1 MSKETET
8 KREIEALLAK
18 SRKNVLERI
27 EAFRLQI
34 KEVRERELSK
44 ALIPV
49 HDHRPGTT
57 VGAGSEDVPYGKL
70 NPKGVNKSVVKN
82 SMMGYG
88 GTNLPTQG
96 AGMAPGAGGLA
107 MSQKP
112 VVKAEMCKKC
122 GNMHMPLDK
131 CGADTMVV
139 GAKKAELQDE
149 KGHRE
154 SNSVNTPHPT
164 PKKQGG
170 DKGGIVL
177 PGANLKK
184 ALTAGV
190 PSGVPSTKVN
200 DVSKNDK
207 APKVKA
213 PSVAMAGNMKQNPRN
228 TFPNKNPDGGQAKPK
243 VMHVQP
249 DAEHKSEYL
258 SKPPVSQAQRAAMGA
273 AAGGNSTLGIPKSVG
288 KEFIDADKGG
298 KLPAKKAEP
307 EMAKAILGSHSS
319 VTNDKPPKKTKPE
332 VQRIAITSLTAK
344 PAMPSLKSEPP
355 TAKPP
360 SGKNMATAVPT
371 STAKSELTKGMFAQ
385 AAQQADPV
393 SASHAAQVKPPAG
406 KVKLPG
412 ASAQAGRAAGFGAAM
427 AGEFQPKG
435 PISSGL
441 ELATPAK
448 PASPAGMRASGSLGL
463 ASPKAAG
470 VLPGAGAKPAA
481 PQSPAAKPGIF
492 GKIGGFRKP

>member
-1 MSKETET
+1 MPKETET

-44 ALIPV
+44 ALIPI
-49 HDHRPGTT
+49 HDHKPGTT
-57 VGAGSEDVPYGKL
+57 VGSGTEDVPYGKL
-70 NPKGVNKSVVKN
+70 NPKGVAKN
-82 SMMGYG
+82 AMMGYG
-88 GTNLPTQG
+88 GSNLPIQG

-164 PKKQGG
+164 PKKQTG

-190 PSGVPSTKVN
+190 PSGAPSTKVN
-200 DVSKNDK
+200 DLGKAYISPTTKFGPAKPVTSP
-207 APKVKA
+207 APKPKPVTAEEHAADKKAAGLTKGALVPKPKA
-213 PSVAMAGNMKQNPRN
+213 PSVAMAGNMKQNPKN

-273 AAGGNSTLGIPKSVG
+273 AAGGKSNLGIPKSVG
-288 KEFIDADKGG
+288 KEFIDKDPGG

-307 EMAKAILGSHSS
+307 PM
-319 VTNDKPPKKTKPE
+319 
-332 VQRIAITSLTAK
+332 
-344 PAMPSLKSEPP
+344 
-355 TAKPP
+355 AKPP
-360 SGKNMATAVPT
+360 SGKNMQTHVPT

-406 KVKLPG
+406 KVQLPG
-412 ASAQAGRAAGFGAAM
+412 AAAQAGRAAGFGAAM

-463 ASPKAAG
+463 ASPKAAD